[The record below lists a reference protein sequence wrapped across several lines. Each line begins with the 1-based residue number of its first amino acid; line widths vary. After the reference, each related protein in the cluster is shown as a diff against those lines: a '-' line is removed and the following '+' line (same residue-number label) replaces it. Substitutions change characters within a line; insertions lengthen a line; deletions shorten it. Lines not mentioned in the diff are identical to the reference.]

1 MKLVLRN
8 GPFQEPASV
17 GAGAASATET
27 GLQIAAAVEVAAA
40 SVKAIEGT
48 RIYSLLE
55 NAFQQ
60 IPVDPRDCGRRG
72 LHSCGHNRT
81 VKVD

>member
-8 GPFQEPASV
+8 GPFQDPASDGV
-17 GAGAASATET
+17 GAASATDT
-27 GLQIAAAVEVAAA
+27 GLQIAAAVTVAAA

-55 NAFQQ
+55 AASRQN
-60 IPVDPRDCGRRG
+60 PVDSRNCGRRAF
-72 LHSCGHNRT
+72 T
-81 VKVD
+81 PAATIE